1 MKKNTF
7 AGKIPDI
14 PFSDY
19 RLECCYELKRK
30 SIWQPHALEKE
41 ESMKNLNRW
50 IYAIVGTIVL
60 LLAGLVYAWSVMA
73 RTIGASRPD
82 WTAAQLSLSFTLVMA
97 FFCIGCLIAGV
108 LSKTV
113 KPNIYVLISAALF
126 LAGFMIAAGTGS
138 SPTQLYLGFGVL
150 CGMGAGF
157 AYNAVMSTIS
167 AWFPDKQGLISG
179 ILLMGFGLSA
189 FIIGKI
195 FAAAA
200 PPNGDETWKGIFRI
214 LGIVICVVFVICSFF
229 FVRPGKDFVPPAS
242 SGKKK
247 ARQPASDVDTATMIR
262 IPSFWLYYIWAI
274 LVSAAGL
281 ALVSQASGIATQAG
295 EGVGAGTIAT
305 VVGLISILNGIG
317 RVIFG
322 SMYDKCGYRVTMI
335 VDMIAFIAAGAILIA
350 ALKANSFTLITAG
363 FIVGGFA
370 YGGVTPTN
378 SALISD
384 FFGRTNYSLN
394 FSLINTNLL
403 IASFASTIA
412 GKLYD
417 ASGSY
422 MSTIFMMIGV
432 VAAGFIV
439 FLGIRR
445 PNS

>member
-1 MKKNTF
+1 MK
-7 AGKIPDI
+7 
-14 PFSDY
+14 
-19 RLECCYELKRK
+19 
-30 SIWQPHALEKE
+30 Q
-41 ESMKNLNRW
+41 LNRW
-50 IYAIVGTIVL
+50 VYAIIGTVVL

-73 RTIGASRPD
+73 KTIGESRPD

-97 FFCIGCLIAGV
+97 FFCVGCLIAGF
-108 LSKTV
+108 LAKKV
-113 KPNIYVLISAALF
+113 KPSVYMIISAVLF
-126 LAGFMIAAGTGS
+126 LAGFMLAATTGGD
-138 SPTQLYLGFGVL
+138 PLMLYLGFGVL
-150 CGMGAGF
+150 CGSGAGF

-200 PPNGDETWKGIFRI
+200 PPSADDAGWKNLFRI

-229 FVRPGKDFVPPAS
+229 LVRPGKDFVPPAS
-242 SGKKK
+242 GKKK
-247 ARQPASDVDTATMIR
+247 AVRQPACEVNTGTMVR
-262 IPSFWLYYIWAI
+262 MPSFWLYYVWAI

-295 EGVGAGTIAT
+295 ENVSAGTIAT

-317 RVIFG
+317 RVFFG
-322 SMYDKCGYRVTMI
+322 TLYDKAGYRVTMI
-335 VDMIAFIAAGAILIA
+335 VDMIIFVAAGVILIA
-350 ALKANSFTLITAG
+350 ALKSNSFSLVSAG
-363 FIVGGFA
+363 FVVGGFA

-384 FFGRTNYSLN
+384 FFGRTHYPMN
-394 FSLINTNLL
+394 FSIINTNLL

-412 GKLYD
+412 GKLKD
-417 ASGSY
+417 SSGSY
-422 MSTIFMMIGV
+422 LSTVFMMIGV
-432 VAAGFIV
+432 VTAGFVV

-445 PNS
+445 PSEKA